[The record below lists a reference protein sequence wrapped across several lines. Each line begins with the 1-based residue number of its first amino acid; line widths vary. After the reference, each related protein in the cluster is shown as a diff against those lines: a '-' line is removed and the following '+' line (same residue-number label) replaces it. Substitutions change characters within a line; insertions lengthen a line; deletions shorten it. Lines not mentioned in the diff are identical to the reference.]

1 VLGTCVDMQC
11 TNTHFATTNVLKWI
25 RLNSRWVHAC
35 VIMVPVCIVYL
46 CFLMWRMC
54 VCMCAQVIMELQ
66 TEPGVG

>member
-1 VLGTCVDMQC
+1 MYSFRLCALRSC
-11 TNTHFATTNVLKWI
+11 IIF
-25 RLNSRWVHAC
+25 RLNSRWVLVC
-35 VIMVPVCIVYL
+35 VIMVSVCIVYL